1 MARIHRSLIAAAL
14 AVVCLNL
21 PGPNGEAVAQES
33 PSSRFMK
40 PLIIEGRAFPVLLPM
55 DGRWLNWRDT
65 YGAPRMRLIGG
76 VWKQVGVHQGID
88 IFAERGSPV
97 VSIGPGTVENAGWT
111 FYSGWRVG
119 VRGNDGRYYFYAH
132 LLQRLGPGI
141 GQGAQVSAGQLL
153 GYLGSSGYG
162 PEGTSEEFPPHL
174 HFGLQERSGI
184 WSNPQE
190 MLRRLY
196 ETSVAHWTDAR
207 RSVQAANHRL
217 TLLKSRAYL
226 PGSPP
231 RQELMGNLETT
242 AKERERIL
250 TSLRLG

>member
-1 MARIHRSLIAAAL
+1 MARIHRPLIAAAL

-21 PGPNGEAVAQES
+21 PGWTGEAKAQEQ

-40 PLIIEGRAFPVLLPM
+40 PLIVEGKAFPVLLPI

-97 VSIGPGTVENAGWT
+97 VSIGQGTVENVGWT

-119 VRGNDGRYYFYAH
+119 VRGADGRYYFYAH
-132 LLQRLGPGI
+132 LLQRFGPGI
-141 GQGAQVSAGQLL
+141 GQGAHVSAGQLL
-153 GYLGSSGYG
+153 GNLGSSGYG

-174 HFGLQERSGI
+174 HFGLQERSGN

-190 MLRRLY
+190 MLKRLY
-196 ETSVAHWTDAR
+196 ETSVTRWSDAR
-207 RSVQAANHRL
+207 RSVQDANRRL
-217 TLLKSRAYL
+217 ITLKSRAYL
-226 PGSPP
+226 PGAPP
-231 RQELMGNLETT
+231 RQELMTNLETT
-242 AKERERIL
+242 AAERERIL